1 MKKSLSTRLMYSY
14 MGLILAIIVGI
25 SVGLSYLI
33 TEYFFRTKELELND
47 KGGQVAMMVRY
58 FDAMNM
64 DKTILREYLT
74 SMDQLVGARIWVFN
88 NQFDLIGA
96 SETVTDYEQT
106 HEPGSSRQEREARRR
121 EKWMQSVAAIDRQI
135 RENGNGHERFQKI
148 LTKIGRASCRERV

>member
-58 FDAMNM
+58 FDAMHM
-64 DKTILREYLT
+64 DKAILREYLT

-88 NQFDLIGA
+88 NQFELIGA
-96 SETVTDYEQT
+96 SETGTEYEQT
-106 HEPGSSRQEREARRR
+106 HEPGAPGRNGKPGAGKMDAER
-121 EKWMQSVAAIDRQI
+121 
-135 RENGNGHERFQKI
+135 GGHRPADQGK
-148 LTKIGRASCRERV
+148 RERP

>member
-1 MKKSLSTRLMYSY
+1 MYSY

-33 TEYFFRTKELELND
+33 TDYFFRTKELELND
-47 KGGQVAMMVRY
+47 KGGQVAMMIRY
-58 FDAMNM
+58 FDAMHM

-96 SETVTDYEQT
+96 SETGTEYEQI
-106 HEPGSSRQEREARRR
+106 HDG
-121 EKWMQSVAAIDRQI
+121 
-135 RENGNGHERFQKI
+135 
-148 LTKIGRASCRERV
+148 

>member
-33 TEYFFRTKELELND
+33 TDYFFRTKELELND
-47 KGGQVAMMVRY
+47 KGGQVAMMIRY

-74 SMDQLVGARIWVFN
+74 SMDQLVGARIW
-88 NQFDLIGA
+88 
-96 SETVTDYEQT
+96 E
-106 HEPGSSRQEREARRR
+106 
-121 EKWMQSVAAIDRQI
+121 
-135 RENGNGHERFQKI
+135 
-148 LTKIGRASCRERV
+148 IGRASL

>member
-58 FDAMNM
+58 
-64 DKTILREYLT
+64 LT
-74 SMDQLVGARIWVFN
+74 PCIW
-88 NQFDLIGA
+88 
-96 SETVTDYEQT
+96 TR
-106 HEPGSSRQEREARRR
+106 PSS
-121 EKWMQSVAAIDRQI
+121 
-135 RENGNGHERFQKI
+135 GN
-148 LTKIGRASCRERV
+148 T

>member
-1 MKKSLSTRLMYSY
+1 MYSY

-33 TEYFFRTKELELND
+33 TDYFFRTKELELND
-47 KGGQVAMMVRY
+47 KGGQVAMMIRY

-88 NQFDLIGA
+88 KQFDLIGA
-96 SETVTDYEQT
+96 SETGTDYEQT
-106 HEPGSSRQEREARRR
+106 HEPGSSRQER
-121 EKWMQSVAAIDRQI
+121 
-135 RENGNGHERFQKI
+135 
-148 LTKIGRASCRERV
+148 

>member
-25 SVGLSYLI
+25 SMGLSYLI
-33 TEYFFRTKELELND
+33 TDYFFRTKELELND
-47 KGGQVAMMVRY
+47 KGGQVAMMIRY

-88 NQFDLIGA
+88 DQ
-96 SETVTDYEQT
+96 
-106 HEPGSSRQEREARRR
+106 
-121 EKWMQSVAAIDRQI
+121 
-135 RENGNGHERFQKI
+135 
-148 LTKIGRASCRERV
+148 